1 MTRRFDLKKLMMD
14 NLVLVVIFLL
24 VLVTAIVEPN
34 FMSEANMTNLM
45 RQFGPLSLVSL
56 GMTFVIIG
64 GFIDLS
70 VAGII
75 SLVAVVTVAL
85 IDPLGQVNALLIGL
99 LLGGGL
105 GLINSLLLL
114 SCGAMTQA
122 EALFITF
129 GMSSVHSALALIIT
143 DGATLHMTWL
153 ATPQTI
159 FETIGSGTAGVLSVS
174 FIIFLVCL
182 AILYVF
188 QGETHAGRSIS
199 YTGGNK
205 VAAILSGIP
214 VKRSMVI
221 IYTIS
226 GFMAAVGSVVLFS
239 RVTTAAPIIGRGFET
254 NAILS
259 VVVGGTSLKGGK
271 GSVLR
276 TVLGV
281 LLVTL
286 LSNCMNLLGVPP
298 YMQVVLRGAVLVLA
312 IWLDN
317 RKEL

>member
-1 MTRRFDLKKLMMD
+1 MTRSINVKKLFMD
-14 NLVLVVIFLL
+14 NLVLVVIFVL
-24 VLVTAIVEPN
+24 VLITAIVEPN
-34 FMSEANMTNLM
+34 FMTEANMTNLM

-99 LLGGGL
+99 ALGAFL

-153 ATPQTI
+153 TSPQTI
-159 FETIGSGTAGVLSVS
+159 FDTIGAGTVGVLSVS
-174 FIIFLVCL
+174 FIIFLFCL
-182 AILYVF
+182 AILYIF
-188 QGETHAGRSIS
+188 QGRTHAGRSIS

-226 GFMAAVGSVVLFS
+226 GLMAAVGSVVLFS

-281 LLVTL
+281 LLVVL
-286 LSNCMNLLGVPP
+286 LSNCMNLLSVPP